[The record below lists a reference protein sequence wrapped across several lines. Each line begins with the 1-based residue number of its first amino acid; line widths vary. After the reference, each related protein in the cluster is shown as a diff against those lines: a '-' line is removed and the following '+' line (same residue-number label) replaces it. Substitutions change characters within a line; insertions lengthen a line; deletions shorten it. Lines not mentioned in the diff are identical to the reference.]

1 VPPPELVRDHPL
13 VEQILDA
20 HSDRAGGDEAGWK
33 GYRGH
38 VYRVL
43 NLARALAPE
52 SPDRDDKLAIAGAFH
67 DLEAFRSLDYLAAS
81 ITAQDAWLQ
90 STGRAEWADELAV
103 VVAEHHRVTP
113 YRGAHA
119 PLAEA
124 FRVADF
130 ADVSQGLVHPGLPR
144 AYVKAVRGAFDVGPF
159 FTRLVPRAVA
169 RHVVRHPLDPMP
181 HMRARRALSQAGH
194 EGADG

>member
-1 VPPPELVRDHPL
+1 VPTPDLIREHPL
-13 VEQILDA
+13 IEQILRS
-20 HSDRAGGDEAGWK
+20 HRDRAGGDESGWN

-52 SPDRDDKLAIAGAFH
+52 HADRDDKLAIAAAFH
-67 DLEAFRSLDYLAAS
+67 DLEAFSSLDYLAPS
-81 ITAQDAWLQ
+81 IRAQDAWLH
-90 STGRAEWADELAV
+90 STDRAAWADELAV

-119 PLAEA
+119 ALAEA

-130 ADVSQGLVHPGLPR
+130 ADVSQGLVHPGIPR
-144 AYVKAVRGAFDVGPF
+144 AYVRTVRGAFDVGPF
-159 FTRLVPRAVA
+159 FTRLVPLAVA
-169 RHVVRHPLDPMP
+169 RRLVHHPLDPMP
-181 HMRARRALSQAGH
+181 HMRARRALAQAGH